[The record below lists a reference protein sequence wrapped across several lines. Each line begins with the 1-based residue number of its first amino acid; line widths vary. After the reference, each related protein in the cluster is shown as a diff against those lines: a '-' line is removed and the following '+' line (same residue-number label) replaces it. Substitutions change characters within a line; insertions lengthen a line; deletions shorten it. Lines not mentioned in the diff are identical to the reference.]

1 MEHLVESHL
10 GGYYISDDDPD
21 IIETYCDTCDD
32 YDRVILSWK
41 KDNKLNTLI
50 KYFSKIKIKKN
61 EIENSLKFNDDKD
74 ELIQYLMHR
83 YDYDRY
89 MINILKGNNIITN
102 EESILLLKQVSIY
115 QKKQF
120 EIIREVDFNKVH
132 KKIYKRS

>member
-50 KYFSKIKIKKN
+50 KYFSKIKIKKM
-61 EIENSLKFNDDKD
+61 K
-74 ELIQYLMHR
+74 
-83 YDYDRY
+83 
-89 MINILKGNNIITN
+89 
-102 EESILLLKQVSIY
+102 
-115 QKKQF
+115 
-120 EIIREVDFNKVH
+120 
-132 KKIYKRS
+132 

>member
-1 MEHLVESHL
+1 M
-10 GGYYISDDDPD
+10 
-21 IIETYCDTCDD
+21 
-32 YDRVILSWK
+32 
-41 KDNKLNTLI
+41 
-50 KYFSKIKIKKN
+50 
-61 EIENSLKFNDDKD
+61 
-74 ELIQYLMHR
+74 IQYLMHR